1 MSRWSAS
8 GSVRRSGAGS
18 ASAARRR
25 FDFGGRIRLLAIL
38 LALLCGGGSPV
49 PAAAAADPSLSA
61 ENRLDRERLGYWIG
75 GGLLLLGLFG
85 VPAVALFGQRRKF
98 SAERAAY
105 SDRLFVL
112 HAHKTVLE
120 SEIER
125 LRQDAV
131 RQREQEA
138 EIGRLRQNLDALK
151 DSEQRFRALTQ
162 QLPVGVFMADSDG
175 SCRYVNDRWCQMAG
189 LTAEQALG
197 ASWMQPV
204 HPDERDQVMKA
215 WRQAVEESGELVVD
229 HRFRS
234 PSGRTTWL
242 DTRAVPLRDRAGR
255 AAYYLGA
262 NTDIADLKRTEE
274 TLRASEARFRSYF
287 DLPLVG
293 IALTGPDKRWWE
305 VNDRLCELLGYR
317 RSQLLRLSWAELT
330 YPDDLAVDL
339 AQFERVMSRRTDGY
353 SLEKRFLRQDGS
365 LLYASVSTRC
375 VRRPNGVADYFVA
388 VVQDI
393 TERKQAEEHIQ
404 HLAHYDA
411 LTGLP
416 NRALLGDRLQQAV
429 LRAERDHT
437 QVGVLLVDLDH
448 FKRINDTLGHSVGD
462 QLLREAARRLQEC
475 IRQCDTISR
484 QGGDEF
490 AIVLPDLSAGDE
502 AARMAQRILDQVAEP
517 YRLEDHDLHIS
528 CSIGISFCPR
538 DGRSAE
544 NLLKNADNALYRAKD
559 AGRNNYQHYQSG
571 ATVVARER
579 LSLESSL
586 RHAVERQQL
595 ELYYQPKWDFHA
607 DAITG
612 AEALI
617 RWNHP
622 ELGLLPPSRFIPI
635 AEDSGLVLSL
645 GEWVLRAAVSEIGR
659 LHRNGWPRLRV
670 AVNLSARQFRQCDLT
685 DLIQGLLAETGF
697 EPTCL
702 ELELTEGIL
711 MHHTEDNIAA
721 LRAFKEMGVRM
732 AIDDFGTGYSSLSYL
747 QRFPVNLLKI
757 DRSFVTD
764 LPANANNAAIVDAI
778 VTLAHGLKLEV
789 VAEGVETV
797 EQLEFLRAHGCDEGQ
812 GYYFGRPLPLI
823 EFQNLLEQDRIRL
836 AGAALADGFEPVA
849 AKAG

>member
-1 MSRWSAS
+1 MSQPLAG
-8 GSVRRSGAGS
+8 GSIRRSTVGS
-18 ASAARRR
+18 AVPARRKPGL
-25 FDFGGRIRLLAIL
+25 GGRAPILAIL
-38 LALLCGGGSPV
+38 LASFCGGSLPLVVMAAETLGS
-49 PAAAAADPSLSA
+49 AGGGFDYD
-61 ENRLDRERLGYWIG
+61 RLRFWIG
-75 GGLLLLGLFG
+75 GGLLLLGVIG
-85 VPAVALFGQRRKF
+85 VSLVLLLGRQRRLVTQRDEFK
-98 SAERAAY
+98 ERIDAA
-105 SDRLFVL
+105 SD
-112 HAHKTVLE
+112 
-120 SEIER
+120 
-125 LRQDAV
+125 

-138 EIGRLRQNLDALK
+138 EIERLRLNSETLR
-151 DSEQRFRALTQ
+151 DSEQRFRALAQ
-162 QLPVGVFMADSDG
+162 QLPVGVFMADLEG
-175 SCRYVNDRWCQMAG
+175 GCRYVNDRWCQMTG

-197 ASWMQPV
+197 SPWMQAV

-215 WRQAVEESGELVVD
+215 WRQVIEESGELVVD

-234 PSGRTTWL
+234 PSGRTAWL
-242 DTRAVPLRDRAGR
+242 NTRAVPLRDRAGR
-255 AAYYLGA
+255 TAYYLGT

-287 DLPLVG
+287 ELPLVG

-330 YPDDLAVDL
+330 YPEDLAADL
-339 AQFERVMSRRTDGY
+339 AHFERVMSRRVDGY

-375 VRRPNGVADYFVA
+375 VRRANGVVDYFVT

-429 LRAERDHT
+429 LRAGRDHS

-462 QLLREAARRLQEC
+462 QLLREAARRLQES

-490 AIVLPDLSAGDE
+490 AVVLPDLGDSDE
-502 AARMAQRILDQVAEP
+502 AARMAQRILDQMAEP
-517 YRLEDHDLHIS
+517 YRLDDHELHIG
-528 CSIGISFCPR
+528 CSIGISLCPR

-559 AGRNNYQHYQSG
+559 AGRNNYQYYQSG

-579 LSLESSL
+579 LSLENSL
-586 RHAVERQQL
+586 RHAVERRQL
-595 ELYYQPKWDFHA
+595 ELYYQPKWDFRA
-607 DAITG
+607 AAITG

-622 ELGLLPPSRFIPI
+622 ELGLLPPARFIPI

-645 GEWVLRAAVSEIGR
+645 GEWVLRTAVSEIGQ
-659 LHRNGWPRLRV
+659 LHQNGWSRLRV

-685 DLIQGLLAETGF
+685 DLVQGLLAETGF
-697 EPTCL
+697 EPSCL

-711 MHHTEDNIAA
+711 MHHTDDNIAA
-721 LRAFKEMGVRM
+721 LRAFKSMGVRM

-747 QRFPVNLLKI
+747 QRFPVDLLKI

-764 LPANANNAAIVDAI
+764 LPANTNNAAIVDAI
-778 VTLAHGLKLEV
+778 VTLAHGLRLEV

-823 EFQNLLEQDRIRL
+823 EFQTLLEQDRIRL
-836 AGAALADGFEPVA
+836 AAATAAAGARAP
-849 AKAG
+849 